1 MNLKIYQAV
10 QLWEIAVYHP
20 LRYFYAPQAYGEA
33 VYRIPSCDIT
43 LVHARR
49 VVWGP
54 VRKWGA
60 KYTDKLE
67 YECVEISHP
76 ECYVEIHTVYNTL
89 MYYCKDPL
97 RRESSHP
104 YFKHTYDL
112 DYVGDVSYLKHA
124 LIYHDL
130 IQA

>member
-1 MNLKIYQAV
+1 MNLKIDQAV

-20 LRYFYAPQAYGEA
+20 LQYFVAAQAYGEA
-33 VYRIPSCDIT
+33 VYKIPACDIT

-54 VRKWGA
+54 VTKWGA
-60 KYTDKLE
+60 NYTDKLE
-67 YECVEISHP
+67 YDWVEIHHP
-76 ECYVEIHTVYNTL
+76 EFYVEIYTVHNTL

-97 RRESSHP
+97 RRRSSHP

-130 IQA
+130 IQG